1 MIEFLNTNSGLIQAI
16 STVILVIVTGIYV
29 WLTGKN
35 VKILQKSEEER
46 NRPRVILYIQQRED
60 WLNFVNLIIGNY
72 GLDVARE
79 VKFSLSE
86 DLKLLK
92 EDEKLSNIRIIK
104 NGVKNLIPQQI
115 LKIPLLSLIG
125 RVEELSNKNI
135 KITAQYKDSNLMRN
149 FSETFQIDFNSLI
162 EHQIGKPPIYEIS
175 ENIKKIANSLDKVER
190 KINK

>member
-16 STVILVIVTGIYV
+16 STVILVIITGIYV

-86 DLKLLK
+86 DLKLLR

-115 LKIPLLSLIG
+115 LRIPLLSLIG